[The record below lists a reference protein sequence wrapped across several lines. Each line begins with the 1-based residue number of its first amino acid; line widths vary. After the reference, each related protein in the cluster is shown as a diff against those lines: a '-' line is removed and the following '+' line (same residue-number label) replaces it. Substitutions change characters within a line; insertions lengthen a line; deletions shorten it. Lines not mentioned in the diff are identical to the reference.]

1 MCFKVRHA
9 IIMLELVLL
18 KVAHSSKREQT
29 CSKKNQSL
37 FFYSNSCLNLTK
49 CFGHRSIFVPVK
61 KVLVWFKACGLN
73 ENTFGHAEGP
83 GIKLRFYYSPQSETP
98 CPMARGQEED
108 QSCSNP
114 LRNWA

>member
-1 MCFKVRHA
+1 
-9 IIMLELVLL
+9 MLELVLL

-73 ENTFGHAEGP
+73 KNNFGHTEGP
-83 GIKLRFYYSPQSETP
+83 GIKLRFYCRIAKDVP
-98 CPMARGQEED
+98 
-108 QSCSNP
+108 NH
-114 LRNWA
+114 N